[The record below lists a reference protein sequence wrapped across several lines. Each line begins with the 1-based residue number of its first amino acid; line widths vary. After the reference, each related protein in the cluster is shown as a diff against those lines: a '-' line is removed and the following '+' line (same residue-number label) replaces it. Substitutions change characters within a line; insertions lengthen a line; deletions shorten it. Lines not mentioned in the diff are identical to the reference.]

1 MGVHHSAV
9 CHFGMQ
15 STAVAHA
22 ARLSKHV
29 NGLPALLVT
38 DTAPCEKL
46 YSAGRFPT
54 HANACGMLFGA
65 ADDNGD
71 AKYGDNGNGG
81 RCAVRI
87 SPERDVVRRG
97 RGFAAVD
104 PRAEG
109 RRRTTGSAA
118 TASSGRRE
126 PSDSAAAARSDATL
140 VARPCNVLHRSATC
154 GNAAAA
160 HVALRNDFSAPA
172 LQHRAPAAQHR
183 ALRCNL
189 VLLRRNPG
197 VFS

>member
-1 MGVHHSAV
+1 MGSRSDGRMGVHHSAV

-46 YSAGRFPT
+46 YSAGRFQT

-65 ADDNGD
+65 ADDNCD
-71 AKYGDNGNGG
+71 VKYGNNGNGG

-97 RGFAAVD
+97 RDFAAVD
-104 PRAEG
+104 PRAAG

-140 VARPCNVLHRSATC
+140 QDHATC
-154 GNAAAA
+154 CTAVQHAAGRQLHTSHCATTS
-160 HVALRNDFSAPA
+160 VL
-172 LQHRAPAAQHR
+172 
-183 ALRCNL
+183 LRCNI

-197 VFS
+197 RLQLTRACRQ